1 MALIIRCL
9 FRYPCSAG
17 GKMSTY
23 FKKIVLSQGTNFYEF
38 DGNMENIRNF
48 ARGMSISNQE

>member
-1 MALIIRCL
+1 MRAYCQEES
-9 FRYPCSAG
+9 F
-17 GKMSTY
+17 
-23 FKKIVLSQGTNFYEF
+23 LSQGTNFYEF

>member
-1 MALIIRCL
+1 MFISLSLFGGRQNECL
-9 FRYPCSAG
+9 FQENR
-17 GKMSTY
+17 
-23 FKKIVLSQGTNFYEF
+23 FFQQGTNFYEF